1 MSKFYTRRLS
11 VLTIAIGAALAA
23 SSAHALW
30 SVDPANNLMVAAH
43 TTGDQTVPH
52 MVPTPDGGFYISW
65 LDAGAGYSVRL
76 QRLDADGNLQWGPT
90 GILVYARTEQFVY
103 DYGLTV
109 DAAGNAVLSFDAGQL
124 APNNTL
130 PGGNILISK
139 VAPNGTFVWGAAG
152 IQVSPAGE
160 VEYMGKVAG
169 TSDGGVAVAW
179 FDANNSAKVKK
190 FDANGISQWSGT
202 PSFSGFI
209 ADIQGSDNGSAIIAV
224 RTGAGALITQK
235 LAALDGS
242 AMWGTSP
249 LVLSDG
255 TTTTGGLSNGDA
267 PPFISDGSGGT
278 VYAWGVCKGVGS
290 CTSRVQHVSAAGMR
304 LFADNSFNGVD
315 VSGNNAVDG
324 MGIDGQVS
332 PSATYDAAAGD
343 IYVMWEET
351 QQTSNYFV
359 ATFAQRIDNTGAR
372 KWTDGGKQFAAFI
385 PNGTTTMVSQPVVG
399 STPSGFLAA
408 WSDGTSQFP
417 QTKIHVARLDVDGN
431 YVWSPVP
438 VDIKTSSA
446 ETDRLI
452 AATSTDGFAVYAWV
466 DNDAQDGAGIGDLR
480 AQNIRYDGLPGKLSG
495 VAPGAPA
502 LAAGSDSGD
511 SPSDNLT
518 NIASPTF
525 TGTCTTDGDSV
536 GIASDGTISGTGGV
550 CNGGIYT
557 TTLSSALS
565 DGVHAIK
572 AFEYSTNGASTYS
585 GALNITTDTTSP
597 VITLTSNPANP
608 AGSSNASFG
617 FTIDDVRPTQCKLD
631 SGAFAPCTSP
641 VIYAGLAV
649 GAHTFTVSATDAAGN
664 VGTTVYTWTAVPE
677 TVVVSLDPSTDSGR
691 SNSDLITNADPLIF
705 TGPCTDGDSIQLFAG
720 SPSIGMAIC
729 AGGIYTISAGGLTQ
743 GSKNVTGKATRSG
756 FTGPSGASYIVKID
770 RTAPSAPALSGP
782 AGSVV
787 TSATFS
793 GTAEINA
800 SVGVLDAGTTSVCS
814 AIADGGGHWT
824 CTGALSGD
832 GNHSVTATA
841 TDVAGNVSPA
851 STAITVTV
859 DSSDVIFRN
868 GFDGP

>member
-1 MSKFYTRRLS
+1 MPKFNNRRLGA
-11 VLTIAIGAALAA
+11 LTIAIAAALAA
-23 SSAHALW
+23 STAHAQW

-43 TTGDQTVPH
+43 TAGDQDLPH
-52 MVPTPDGGFYISW
+52 MVATPDGGFYISW

-109 DAAGNAVLSFDAGQL
+109 DTAGNAVLSFDAGQL
-124 APNNTL
+124 APSNTL
-130 PGGNILISK
+130 PGGNILVSK
-139 VAPNGTFVWGAAG
+139 VAPDGSFVWGAAG
-152 IQVSPAGE
+152 IQVSPPGE
-160 VEYMGKVAG
+160 IEYLGKVAA

-179 FDANNSAKVKK
+179 FDANNNVKVKK
-190 FDANGISQWSGT
+190 FDANGVSQWSGT
-202 PSFSGFI
+202 PSFGGFL
-209 ADIQGSDNGSAIIAV
+209 ADIRASDNGSAIIAV

-235 LAALDGS
+235 LAAADGS
-242 AMWGTSP
+242 AMWGASA

-255 TTTTGGLSNGDA
+255 TTTTGGLSNGAA
-267 PPFISDGSGGT
+267 PPFISDGAGGA
-278 VYAWGVCKGVGS
+278 VYAWSVCLGVSS
-290 CTSRVQHVSAAGMR
+290 CTSRVQHVSAAGVR

-315 VSGNNAVDG
+315 VSANNAVDG
-324 MGIDGQVS
+324 TGIDGQVI
-332 PSATYDAAAGD
+332 PSAVYDAATGD
-343 IYVMWEET
+343 IYVMWEEG
-351 QQTSNYFV
+351 QQTSNFFA
-359 ATFAQRIDNTGAR
+359 ATFAQRIDSAGTR
-372 KWTDGGKQFAAFI
+372 QWTDDGKQLDAFI
-385 PNGTTTMVSQPVVG
+385 PNGVTTVVSQLVVG
-399 STPSGFLAA
+399 SAPNGFLAA
-408 WSDGTSQFP
+408 WSNGTSQFP
-417 QTKIHVARLDVDGN
+417 QTKIHVQRLDVDGN

-452 AATSTDGFAVYAWV
+452 AATSTNGFAAYAWV
-466 DNDAQDGAGIGDLR
+466 DNDAHNGIGDLR
-480 AQNIRYDGLPGKLSG
+480 AQNIRYDGLPGKLFG
-495 VAPGAPA
+495 TPPGAPT

-511 SPSDNLT
+511 SASDNLT
-518 NIASPTF
+518 NVASPTF
-525 TGTCTTDGDSV
+525 TGTCTTNGDSI
-536 GIASDGTISGTGGV
+536 GIASDGTIAGTGGV
-550 CNGGIYT
+550 CSGGVYT
-557 TTLSSALS
+557 TTLSTALS

-572 AFEYSTNGASTYS
+572 AFEYSAAGASTYS
-585 GALNITTDTTSP
+585 SALNITIDTTP
-597 VITLTSNPANP
+597 PAITLTSNPANP
-608 AGSSNASFG
+608 AGSSDASFG

-631 SGAFAPCTSP
+631 SGTFAPCTSP
-641 VIYAGLAV
+641 VIYAGLVV
-649 GAHTFTVSATDAAGN
+649 GSHTFTVSATDAAGN
-664 VGTTVYTWTAVPE
+664 VGTTVYTWTVVPE
-677 TVVVSLDPSTDSGR
+677 AVVVSLDPSTDSGR

-720 SPSIGMAIC
+720 SPSIGTAIC
-729 AGGIYTISAGGLTQ
+729 AGGTYTISAGGLTQ
-743 GSKNVTGKATRSG
+743 GSKNITGKATRSG

-770 RTAPSAPALSGP
+770 RTAPAAPTLSGP

-800 SVGVLDAGTTSVCS
+800 SVSVLDAGTTAVCS

-832 GNHSVTATA
+832 GSHSVTATA